1 MKPTVWYKRLLFKI
15 CVMCRPHQRGPV
27 KRFFSL
33 GMVAALLTAGTFA
46 FLQQSSSQNQISI
59 TSDSSVVIVG
69 EPFFIDVKVMAADDI
84 NAVEL
89 EIAYPDNRL
98 NIDSLRDG
106 ESVLSIWTD
115 DPVAEGGKILLRGGT
130 FRRGFSGKHRIIRM
144 RGTALQ
150 PGQIELS
157 FADATL
163 VQGDGEGSRIRSQ
176 NITLNDLSIRA
187 VSQAD
192 VTSDELSEIV
202 RHPDSLKTDLTGDGR
217 VTMSDISIFLAAWGR
232 NDRVYDFSGDGRMT
246 FRDFSIILA
255 DFFRYR

>member
-1 MKPTVWYKRLLFKI
+1 MKPITWYKRLLFKI

-46 FLQQSSSQNQISI
+46 LLQQSSSQNQISI

-69 EPFFIDVKVMAADDI
+69 EPFFIDVKVMATDNI

-89 EIAYPDNRL
+89 EIAYPDDRL
-98 NIDSLRDG
+98 GIDNLRDG
-106 ESVLSIWTD
+106 ESVLSIWTE
-115 DPVAEGGKILLRGGT
+115 DPVAENGRVMLSGGT
-130 FRRGFSGKHRIIRM
+130 FRRGFSGEHRIIRM
-144 RGTALQ
+144 RGTALR
-150 PGQIELS
+150 PGQIKIS
-157 FADATL
+157 FTDAAL
-163 VQGDGEGSRIRSQ
+163 VRGDGEGSQIRSQ
-176 NITLNDLSIRA
+176 NIVLNDLSIRA

-202 RHPDSLKTDLTGDGR
+202 RHPDLLKTDLTGDGQ
-217 VTMSDISIFLAAWGR
+217 VTMSDISVFLTAWAQG
-232 NDRVYDFSGDGRMT
+232 DRIIDLSGDGQMT

-255 DFFRYR
+255 DYHRFR